1 MGNCIFQKNQTTQ
14 MGFSKLKVSA
24 KVKSGRGSADATA
37 VVEAMMDAWDDLQE
51 AIGKLNEEEKKQ
63 LTDHFN
69 GFIDGEDDL
78 GDILFGSAEDFDS
91 RVKFLDDEVQ
101 KKYTD
106 EIKAQEVIDL

>member
-1 MGNCIFQKNQTTQ
+1 

-37 VVEAMMDAWDDLQE
+37 VVEAMMESWDDLQE
-51 AIGKLNEEEKKQ
+51 AIGKLSAEEKKEIE
-63 LTDHFN
+63 DHFN
-69 GFIDGEDDL
+69 TFIDGEDDL
-78 GDILFGSAEDFDS
+78 GTILFGSAEDFDS

-106 EIKAQEVIDL
+106 EIKAQEVINL